1 MPPSPLRPALA
12 LLTLLALAGLQG
24 CRALGPLGTDTLH
37 VYVVPT
43 ESGGTMASP
52 EAHMEL
58 AASVMGE
65 YRRLHPNVNIR
76 LQVVPEARLEQE
88 LQGNRRQGLGP
99 DLLLVRAP
107 VAIALR
113 RRGLIAPLPS
123 NSAMADT
130 LASID
135 PGELRRVRDQGE
147 LVGLPVAEEVSLA
160 CYDRQRVPSPPTDV
174 EGLLALAAAG
184 SPVGVSAD
192 PIGLWW
198 SAGSLGAAQ
207 AMALL
212 ITDRP
217 IPAGRD
223 LAKEQRAIETWLRW
237 LRQAALQSRV
247 DIAAEASDLIDGL
260 QRGRLSWV
268 PCYSLHLMRLQ
279 NSMGARLGVAPL
291 PGGPGGQASPFSSL
305 RIWAFGTD
313 SSANQRRL
321 AEDLARFT
329 LSPKQQRELTLT
341 SQSVLPVNRYVTVP
355 VAESGRLAAMAAA
368 QRQFR
373 AIGKLLATP
382 FSADRVRSFLQPIEQ
397 VIYEVML
404 GVTTP
409 EEGARRILALRR
421 RP

>member
-1 MPPSPLRPALA
+1 MPPSPRRSALA
-12 LLTLLALAGLQG
+12 LLTLLALAGAQG
-24 CRALGPLGTDTLH
+24 CRALGPLNTDTLH

-52 EAHMEL
+52 AVHVEL
-58 AASVMGE
+58 ATSVMQD
-65 YRRLHPNVNIR
+65 YRRLHPEVNIR
-76 LQVVPEARLEQE
+76 LQVVPEERLEQE

-107 VAIALR
+107 VAISLW
-113 RRGLIAPLPS
+113 RRGLIAPLPRDP
-123 NSAMADT
+123 AMTDA
-130 LASID
+130 LASIA
-135 PGELRRVRDQGE
+135 PEELTRVRERGE
-147 LVGLPVAEEVSLA
+147 LVGLPVAEEVTLA
-160 CYDRQRVPSPPTDV
+160 CYDRRRVPSSPSDV
-174 EGLLALAAAG
+174 AGVLALAASG

-217 IPAGRD
+217 LPPGHDLVRD
-223 LAKEQRAIETWLRW
+223 QRAIEGWLRW

-260 QRGRLSWV
+260 KQGRLSWI

-279 NSMGARLGVAPL
+279 QTMGPRLGVAPL

-321 AEDLARFT
+321 AEELARFT

-341 SQSVLPVNRYVTVP
+341 SQSVLPVNRFVTVP
-355 VAESGRLAAMAAA
+355 VAESGRLAAMAGA
-368 QRQFR
+368 QQQFR
-373 AIGKLLATP
+373 AIGKLMATP
-382 FSADRVRSFLQPIEQ
+382 FSADRVRTLVQPIEQ
-397 VIYEVML
+397 IIYEVML

>member
-1 MPPSPLRPALA
+1 VPPSPRRSALA

-24 CRALGPLGTDTLH
+24 CRALGPLNTDTLH

-52 EAHMEL
+52 AVHVEL
-58 AASVMGE
+58 AVSVMQD
-65 YRRLHPNVNIR
+65 YRRLHPEVNIR
-76 LQVVPEARLEQE
+76 LQVVPEERLEQE

-99 DLLLVRAP
+99 DLLLVRAS
-107 VAIALR
+107 VAISLR
-113 RRGLIAPLPS
+113 RRGLIAPLPR
-123 NSAMADT
+123 NPAMADAV
-130 LASID
+130 ASIV
-135 PGELRRVRDQGE
+135 PGELTRVREQGE
-147 LVGLPVAEEVSLA
+147 LVGLPVAEEVTLA
-160 CYDRQRVPSPPTDV
+160 CYDRQRVPSSPTDV
-174 EGLLALAAAG
+174 AGVLALAASG

-217 IPAGRD
+217 LPAGHD
-223 LAKEQRAIETWLRW
+223 LGKDQRAIEAWLRW

-247 DIAAEASDLIDGL
+247 DIAAEASDLVDGL
-260 QRGRLSWV
+260 TEGRLSWI
-268 PCYSLHLMRLQ
+268 PCYSLHLMRLHQ
-279 NSMGARLGVAPL
+279 RMGPRLGVAPL

-321 AEDLARFT
+321 AEELARFT

-341 SQSVLPVNRYVTVP
+341 SQSVLPVNRFVMVP
-355 VAESGRLAAMAAA
+355 VAESGRLAAMAKA
-368 QRQFR
+368 QQQFR

-382 FSADRVRSFLQPIEQ
+382 YSADRVRILVQPIEQ
-397 VIYEVML
+397 IIYEVML

-409 EEGARRILALRR
+409 ERGARRILALRR

>member
-1 MPPSPLRPALA
+1 MPPSPLRSALS
-12 LLTLLALAGLQG
+12 LLTLLALVGLQG
-24 CRALGPLGTDTLH
+24 CRALGPLGTETLH

-43 ESGGTMASP
+43 ENSGTMASP
-52 EAHMEL
+52 DLHFKL
-58 AASVMGE
+58 AASVME
-65 YRRLHPNVNIR
+65 DYRRLHPDVNIR
-76 LQVVPEARLEQE
+76 LQVVPEDLLEQE
-88 LQGNRRQGLGP
+88 LQENRRQGLGP

-107 VAIALR
+107 VAISLW
-113 RRGLIAPLPS
+113 RRGLIAPLPR
-123 NSAMADT
+123 NPAMADT
-130 LASID
+130 LASIP
-135 PGELRRVRDQGE
+135 PGEVTRVRDRGT
-147 LVGLPVAEEVSLA
+147 LVGLPVAEEVTLA
-160 CYDRQRVPSPPTDV
+160 CYDRQRVPASPTDV
-174 EGLLALAAAG
+174 EGLLALAASG

-198 SAGSLGAAQ
+198 SAGSLGAAG

-212 ITDRP
+212 ITDQP
-217 IPAGRD
+217 IPPGRD
-223 LAKEQRAIETWLRW
+223 LGKDQRAIEAWLRW
-237 LRQAALQSRV
+237 LRQAALQNRV
-247 DIAAEASDLIDGL
+247 DIAAEASDLVDGL

-268 PCYSLHLMRLQ
+268 PCYSLNLQRLQ
-279 NSMGARLGVAPL
+279 QSMGARLGVAPL

-321 AEDLARFT
+321 AEELARFT

-341 SQSVLPVNRYVTVP
+341 SQSVLPVNRYVMVP

-368 QRQFR
+368 QQQFR
-373 AIGKLLATP
+373 ALGKLMAKPL
-382 FSADRVRSFLQPIEQ
+382 SADRVRTLLQPIEL

-409 EEGARRILALRR
+409 EEGARRILELRR